1 MAGKSTAVSAV
12 IGLLKPQEP
21 DTPLHIIYFPD
32 INSSQSFV
40 RALDTTKGEKEISL

>member
-21 DTPLHIIYFPD
+21 DTPLHMIYFPD
-32 INSSQSFV
+32 INPSQSFAK
-40 RALDTTKGEKEISL
+40 ALDTAKREKEISL